1 MKVLA
6 VDYGIKRVGLASG
19 DDVSKVVF
27 PKGVIFRKS
36 DEQVV
41 EDLLKICEDFGYGK
55 VVFGM
60 PINDEGKNKQ
70 AEIVDNFIAKFKII
84 LEEDFGEGRELVLEI
99 DTIDESFS
107 SFEADGYLSDFSG
120 KKIRIQEGDR
130 DSMAAKVILERY
142 FAEN

>member
-41 EDLLKICEDFGYGK
+41 HDLLKICEDFGYGK

-60 PINDEGKNKQ
+60 PFNNEGKNKQ
-70 AEIVDNFIAKFKII
+70 AEIVGDFIIKFKNI
-84 LEEDFGEGRELVLEI
+84 LEKKSSGGVNVSLKI
-99 DTIDESFS
+99 DTVDESFS
-107 SFEADGYLSDFSG
+107 SFEADEYLSDFSG
-120 KKIRIQEGDR
+120 KKMRIREGDR

-142 FAEN
+142 FTEN

>member
-6 VDYGIKRVGLASG
+6 VDYGMKRVGLASG

-36 DEQVV
+36 DEQVI
-41 EDLLKICEDFGYGK
+41 EDLLKMCDDFGYGK
-55 VVFGM
+55 IVFGM
-60 PINDEGKNKQ
+60 PFNDEGGNKQ
-70 AEIVDNFIAKFKII
+70 ADLVVNFIAKFKTALSKKVSHGIA
-84 LEEDFGEGRELVLEI
+84 FELKV

-107 SFEADGYLSDFSG
+107 SFEADEYLSDFSG
-120 KKIRIQEGDR
+120 KKMRIQEGDR

-142 FAEN
+142 FTEN

>member
-6 VDYGIKRVGLASG
+6 VDYGMKRVGLASG
-19 DDVSKVVF
+19 DDMSKVVF
-27 PKGVIFRKS
+27 PKGVIFRKT
-36 DEQVV
+36 DEQVA
-41 EDLLKICEDFGYGK
+41 EDLLKMCENFGYEK
-55 VVFGM
+55 IVFGM